1 MDELF
6 GGLGCEFLDDRLTD
20 EFAPVVLLLQLLPH
34 GFGDAD
40 LELFG

>member
-1 MDELF
+1 MDELS
-6 GGLGCEFLDDRLTD
+6 GGLGVEVLGDRLAD
-20 EFAPVVLLLQLLPH
+20 EFAPVVLLLELLPH